1 MAKLEAQIT
10 KKHHWSS
17 ARMKQLL
24 GDSDEEV
31 KQTFELYDNIGKMLT
46 KFCMDAES
54 SEEGALNL
62 TCLATAMGMCLND
75 ICQELEDEGATDC
88 REHVSGVVSKFVFL
102 NKRLAAH

>member
-1 MAKLEAQIT
+1 MKTEAKVT
-10 KKHHWSS
+10 KKERWSTG
-17 ARMKQLL
+17 RMKQLL
-24 GDSDEEV
+24 GDTDAEV
-31 KQTFELYDNIGKMLT
+31 KQTFELYDNFGKMLA
-46 KFCMDAES
+46 KFCMEAES

-75 ICQELEDEGATDC
+75 ICQELEEEGATDC